1 MTHKAVITDQN
12 LLEKIQYQNHAIPI
26 SFYEDHFD
34 DYSNGEVNYHWH
46 EEFEFGLILKGE
58 AKYDIHHSN
67 GVRECQI
74 LKEGDGMFVNSR
86 ALHSA
91 KQTVPGT
98 VMFDFVFPANFFL
111 LLHTGAIYKKDIIP
125 LTQSPVPGLFLLS
138 KDKADT
144 EILESLQEFYHLS
157 SDAVCYELHCIELVC
172 RIWRQLLFRITQIKD
187 FPDAPETKR
196 VPEQRVRLMLSYIHT
211 HYGED
216 ITIRDIAEAANIG
229 RSECFRCFRTVIGKT
244 PSEYLCSYRLSQ
256 ASHILTNTDTELS
269 AICFSCGFNSPSYF
283 GKLFKKNFGMSPGQY
298 RLLSKN
304 KSG

>member
-58 AKYDIHHSN
+58 AQYDIHHSN

-111 LLHTGAIYKKDIIP
+111 LLHTAAIYKKDIIP

-157 SDAVCYELHCIELVC
+157 SDAACYELHCIELIC
-172 RIWRQLLFRITQIKD
+172 RIWRQLLFRIAQIKD
-187 FPDAPETKR
+187 LPDAPETKC

-304 KSG
+304 KSD